1 MTITDGTYR
10 AIYECIVEME
20 EASSLEAA
28 AGRLVNATMQ
38 LVPCDHGGYS
48 EVDLHFDR
56 TRLFS
61 SEPQVSDW
69 VDQKADLWRHHMP
82 AHPIMRFRE
91 ENPDVSIVRLSDVT
105 SLTEFYRSGIY
116 NDLFR
121 EVDTRHQLV
130 MHLGFEPQDGLNTGA
145 YPLAL
150 GLPLNRSGQ
159 DFTDRDM
166 EVLHLLRRIARPVLR
181 RKRLDHHLRLLY
193 RATLSPDLKRSL
205 MGLGLTE
212 RQAEVAFWILKGKS
226 NAEIG
231 TLLDIGTQTARQHSI
246 EIYRRLGVGGRLM
259 LQRAVF
265 QFLGAG

>member
-1 MTITDGTYR
+1 MIIADQTYR
-10 AIYECIVEME
+10 TIYDCIVEME

-28 AGRLVNATMQ
+28 ARRLVDATMR

-69 VDQKADLWRHHMP
+69 VDKKADLWRHHMP
-82 AHPIMRFRE
+82 DHPIMRFRKQ
-91 ENPDVSIVRLSDVT
+91 NPDVSIVRLSDVT
-105 SLTEFYRSGIY
+105 DLTDFYRSGIY

-130 MHLGFEPQDGLNTGA
+130 MHLGFEPRDGLNTGA

-159 DFTDRDM
+159 DFTDRDV
-166 EVLHLLRRIARPVLR
+166 EALHLLRRIARPLLR
-181 RKRLDHHLRLLY
+181 RKRLEHQLRLLD
-193 RATLSPDLKRSL
+193 RATLSPELKRSL
-205 MGLGLTE
+205 VGLGLTE

-231 TLLDIGTQTARQHSI
+231 VLLDIGTQTARQHSI

-259 LQRAVF
+259 LQRSIF